1 MATVSL
7 EEERTETLVIT
18 GMTCANCVQAI
29 EKGLRRLDGVRDV
42 QVNLAT
48 SRAVVRFRPGLVS
61 REDLVRRVEQIGYGV
76 AEAAEGKD
84 VAGEILEAE
93 ARRLRR
99 RLVWGV
105 IFTVPLVCLSMGRDF
120 GVLGDWASASWWNIL
135 FWALAT
141 PVQFWVGATFYRNG
155 WKALRNL
162 SANMDV
168 LVALGSSTAYLYS
181 AAVVLDLLPGHVY
194 FETSAAIITLI
205 LIGKYLETRARA
217 RAGEA
222 VRRLLRLRP
231 EKAVLIFEGREVEI
245 PLDQVQPGDVLL
257 VRPGERI
264 PVDGTVLE
272 GETSV
277 DESMLTG
284 ESLPVPKAPGDR
296 LSAGTLNLD
305 GSIRMRAEVVGRDT
319 ALARIVRIMEEAQQR
334 KPPVQQLVDR
344 VASVFVPAVV
354 GVAAVTLLV
363 WWWAGGDAT
372 EAVVRMTAVL
382 VIACPCALG
391 LATPTAILVGTGRGA
406 ELGILFRRPEALEQV
421 GRLTTIVFDKTGT
434 LTTGRLEIRR
444 VTSLEEGSEGELL
457 AKAAAVEVLSEH
469 PLARAVVAEA
479 RRRGLVWPEASKF
492 RNVPGRGAKAQV
504 NGVFVLVG
512 SREFLEEEGV
522 RFEEVESLEQDLKST
537 VGTSIWVA
545 EGNKVAGV
553 LVAADAERPESRQV
567 VDQLHRRG
575 LSTVL
580 LTGDRRSV
588 AESIARLVGI
598 DEVRPEV
605 LPEQKV
611 HVVAELQRRGEVVGM
626 VGDGVNDA
634 PALAQADVGIAM
646 GSGTDIAAE
655 AADIVLLQS
664 DLRLLPRAL
673 DLSRSMLRTIRQN
686 LGWAFGYNVV
696 LIPVAAGVLSLWPAT
711 PSFLQHLHPI
721 FAALAM
727 AFSSVSVVGNS
738 LRLRR
743 RT

>member
-84 VAGEILEAE
+84 VAGEILEVE

-120 GVLGDWASASWWNIL
+120 GVLGDWATASWWDIL

-231 EKAVLIFEGREVEI
+231 EKAVLIFEGREVEV

-391 LATPTAILVGTGRGA
+391 
-406 ELGILFRRPEALEQV
+406 
-421 GRLTTIVFDKTGT
+421 
-434 LTTGRLEIRR
+434 
-444 VTSLEEGSEGELL
+444 
-457 AKAAAVEVLSEH
+457 
-469 PLARAVVAEA
+469 
-479 RRRGLVWPEASKF
+479 
-492 RNVPGRGAKAQV
+492 
-504 NGVFVLVG
+504 
-512 SREFLEEEGV
+512 
-522 RFEEVESLEQDLKST
+522 
-537 VGTSIWVA
+537 
-545 EGNKVAGV
+545 
-553 LVAADAERPESRQV
+553 
-567 VDQLHRRG
+567 
-575 LSTVL
+575 
-580 LTGDRRSV
+580 
-588 AESIARLVGI
+588 
-598 DEVRPEV
+598 
-605 LPEQKV
+605 
-611 HVVAELQRRGEVVGM
+611 
-626 VGDGVNDA
+626 
-634 PALAQADVGIAM
+634 
-646 GSGTDIAAE
+646 
-655 AADIVLLQS
+655 
-664 DLRLLPRAL
+664 
-673 DLSRSMLRTIRQN
+673 
-686 LGWAFGYNVV
+686 
-696 LIPVAAGVLSLWPAT
+696 
-711 PSFLQHLHPI
+711 
-721 FAALAM
+721 
-727 AFSSVSVVGNS
+727 
-738 LRLRR
+738 
-743 RT
+743 